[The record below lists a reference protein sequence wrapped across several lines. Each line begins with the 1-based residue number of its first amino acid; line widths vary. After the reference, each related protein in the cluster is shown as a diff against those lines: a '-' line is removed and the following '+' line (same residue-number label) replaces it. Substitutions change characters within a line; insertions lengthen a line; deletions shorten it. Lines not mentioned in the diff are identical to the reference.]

1 MTDLAAPTPTLDP
14 LYLPDRWD
22 LAPDVTYV
30 NHGAFGGVPSAVRSE
45 CQAWQVRI
53 DANPMDFYRRR
64 MADELDRSRLAV
76 ARFLGADDDG
86 VAFTQNT
93 TTGIATVLASLR
105 LGSGDRILV
114 TDHIYGAVRWN
125 IELASHRTGAVI
137 DEVHVPLAADDD
149 EVVEAI
155 LAGVQDETSY
165 AVLDHISSATAK
177 LFPIERIVAALHER
191 GVRVIVDAAHAPGA
205 VPVDLDALGAD
216 YWAGNIHKWAGAA
229 RGTAGLYAN
238 PALRGDLKPIPISW
252 REPEGF
258 PHAFNHVGTVDQ
270 TAWLAAPAGLDF
282 FAEFGW
288 DAVRTRNKALAC
300 TGQSVIAEA
309 IGASLAGLPGESVD
323 DYPLPMRLIP
333 LDTVPANEASCIAL
347 TDRLAKEYRIE
358 CPIAAWNGRTL
369 LRISAQLYNRAAD
382 YERVAAALKE
392 LLQ

>member
-1 MTDLAAPTPTLDP
+1 MTDLAAPLPTVDA
-14 LYLPDRWD
+14 LYLPDQWN
-22 LAPDVTYV
+22 LAPGVTYV
-30 NHGAFGGVPSAVRSE
+30 NHGAFGGVPSVVRSE
-45 CQAWQVRI
+45 CSAWQARI

-64 MADELDRSRLAV
+64 MDEELDRSRLAV

-105 LGSGDRILV
+105 LSPDDRILV

-125 IELASHRTGAVI
+125 IELAARRTGAGI

-155 LAGVQDETSY
+155 LAGVRVGTGY

-177 LFPIERIVAALHER
+177 LFPIERLVSALHER
-191 GVRVIVDAAHAPGA
+191 GVRVIVDAAHAPGS
-205 VPVDLDALGAD
+205 VPVDLEALSAD
-216 YWAGNIHKWAGAA
+216 YWAGNLHKWAAAPRGA
-229 RGTAGLYAN
+229 AGLYAN
-238 PALRGDLKPIPISW
+238 PDLRADLKPIPISW

-258 PHAFNHVGTVDQ
+258 PHAFNQVGTVDQ
-270 TAWLAAPAGLDF
+270 TAWLAAPTGLEF

-288 DAVRTRNKALAC
+288 DAVRRRNNALAR
-300 TGQSVIAEA
+300 TGQSVIAAA
-309 IGASLAGLPGESVD
+309 IGANLEGLPGGLAD

-333 LDTVPANEASCIAL
+333 LDTVPANDGACVAL
-347 TDRLAKEYRIE
+347 TDRLAEEHLIE
-358 CPIAAWNGRTL
+358 CPVAAWNGRAL
-369 LRISAQLYNRAAD
+369 LRISAQLYNREAD